1 MANIAFKK
9 GLAANLPASHAEGTF
24 YITTDEHALY
34 LDISD
39 SARVRLG
46 GYEEFENTAAL
57 QANEHPDE
65 SAIYYVSEIN
75 CLAKWDGEKYVQLNH
90 DTKDSFYEVTRND
103 SEDDNAA
110 IARALGENAAVLG
123 DICVIKTAI
132 AGDASKLSYMGYVYN
147 GEQWAA
153 MDGNVNSANVIMG
166 KDIVLAGSYASI
178 GNVAKGTTI
187 AKGKNLD
194 ELFAAFC
201 TQELFP
207 SKPTPTCSVTLTGAG
222 AKEVGSTFTPS
233 YTTSFD
239 KKSYAY
245 ADATNGT
252 NTGVTATAW
261 SVTDTDG
268 VVKTTATG
276 SFDAFTVG
284 DDTNYKLTATASYSE
299 GYVPVSNLGNPYP
312 SAQITAGTTAA
323 ANSGSVTGFRNW
335 YMYVGEDNT
344 SAVNSAWIRSTPAKG
359 NGKNAGT
366 QSNVTIPA
374 GTKRIMIAI
383 PAGTG
388 YTKQLKDVTD
398 LDGMNLSMFGN
409 FAESS
414 VAVEGANG
422 YATMNY
428 RVYVAE
434 NANGMAATHYTFTIG

>member
-9 GLAANLPASHAEGTF
+9 GLVANLPASHAEGTF
-24 YITTDEHALY
+24 YITTDERAIY

-46 GYEEFENTAAL
+46 GFEEFETTVAL
-57 QANEHPDE
+57 QANAHPDE

-90 DTKDSFYEVTRND
+90 DTKDSFYQVVRN
-103 SEDDNAA
+103 SEEDDNAA
-110 IARALGENAAVLG
+110 IQRALGENSAVVG

-132 AGDASKLSYMGYVYN
+132 AGDDTKLSYMGYVYDGAN
-147 GEQWAA
+147 WAA

-178 GNVAKGTTI
+178 GNVSKGTTI
-187 AKGKNLD
+187 AKGKTLD

-201 TQELFP
+201 TQELYP
-207 SKPTPTCSVTLTGAG
+207 SKPTPTCGVTLSGAG
-222 AKEVGSTFTPS
+222 AKEVGVTFTPS

-245 ADATNGT
+245 ADSTNGT

-261 SVTDTDG
+261 SVTDSKG
-268 VVKTTATG
+268 VVKTTASG
-276 SFDAFTVG
+276 SFDAFVVG
-284 DDTNYKLTATASYSE
+284 DDTSYKLSATASYSD

-312 SAQITAGTTAA
+312 AAQIKAGTTAA
-323 ANSGSVTGFRNW
+323 ANSGTVSGYRNW
-335 YMYVGEDNT
+335 YMYVGTDNT
-344 SAVNSAWIRSTPAKG
+344 SAVDSAWIRSTTAKG
-359 NGKNAGT
+359 SGKNAST
-366 QSNVTIPA
+366 QSAITIPA

-383 PAGTG
+383 PAGSG

-398 LDGMNLSMFGN
+398 LDGMNLSMIGN

-414 VAVEGANG
+414 VQVEGANG
-422 YATMNY
+422 YASMAY

-434 NANGMAATHYTFTIG
+434 NANGMAATRYTFTIG

>member
-9 GLAANLPASHAEGTF
+9 GLVANLPASYAEGTF
-24 YITTDEHALY
+24 YITTDERAIY

-46 GYEEFENTAAL
+46 GFEEFETTAAL

-90 DTKDSFYEVTRND
+90 DTKDSFYQVVREGN
-103 SEDDNAA
+103 EEDNAA
-110 IARALGENAAVLG
+110 IARALGENAAVVG

-132 AGDASKLSYMGYVYN
+132 ADDETKLSYMGYVYD
-147 GEQWAA
+147 GENWAA
-153 MDGNVNSANVIMG
+153 MDGNINSANVIMG

-178 GNVAKGTTI
+178 GNMAKGGKI
-187 AKGKNLD
+187 AKGKTLD
-194 ELFAAFC
+194 EVFAAFC

-207 SKPTPTCSVTLTGAG
+207 SKPTPACSVTLAGAG
-222 AKEVGSTFTPS
+222 AKEVGTTFTPS
-233 YTTSFD
+233 YTTGFD

-245 ADATNGT
+245 ADSVNGT

-261 SVTDTDG
+261 SVTDSKG
-268 VVKTTATG
+268 VVKTSATG
-276 SFDAFTVG
+276 SYDAFVVG
-284 DDTNYKLTATASYSE
+284 DDTSYKLTATASYSD
-299 GYVPVSNLGNPYP
+299 GYVPVTNLGNPYP
-312 SAQITAGTTAA
+312 DAQIKAGTTAA
-323 ANSGSVTGFRNW
+323 AGSGTVTGYRNW
-335 YMYVGEDNT
+335 YMYIGTDNT
-344 SAVNSAWIRSTPAKG
+344 SAVNSAWIRSTTAKG
-359 NGKNAGT
+359 TGKSAST
-366 QSNVTIPA
+366 QTNVTIPA

-388 YTKQLKDVTD
+388 YTKVLKDVTD
-398 LDGMNLSMFGN
+398 VDGMGLSMISN
-409 FAESS
+409 FAEST

-422 YATMNY
+422 YTAMNY

-434 NANGMAATHYTFTIG
+434 NANGMAATRYTFTIG